1 MLFTASTNTLK
12 FNINEVDK
20 IFVKY
25 PHATAITAL
34 VEADFTSMTLG
45 GNAVNPLATVRPTIT
60 SCKLYYRKIND
71 PISELKLKN
80 MV

>member
-25 PHATAITAL
+25 PHATAITTL

-45 GNAVNPLATVRPTIT
+45 GNAANPLANVRPSVT